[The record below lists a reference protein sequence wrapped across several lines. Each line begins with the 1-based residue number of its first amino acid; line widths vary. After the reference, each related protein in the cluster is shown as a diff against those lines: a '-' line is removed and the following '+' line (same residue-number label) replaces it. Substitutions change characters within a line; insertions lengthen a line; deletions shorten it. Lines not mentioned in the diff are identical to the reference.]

1 MVNCCNA
8 QYNITMGRYLILDR
22 EDKSV
27 EQIIEALKSVDAQA
41 QIENFPSMETFEAHT
56 NALNPEDVAP
66 FWVFDLM
73 ILDYSLHTPAVWPEK
88 LAKLKS
94 QNSKEFSYILTSY
107 ENNLTTAKNIRPLEI
122 YNFIFKPFDSLIL
135 KESINLALK
144 TKKKATPL
152 EMKSQSATAFI
163 ALLKAVELQTIS
175 ELGFVTL
182 SDSQIEIGSLSK
194 YFSTMFTYGKKQS
207 VWAQCLVSVPHPQK
221 PGNFINKFQFFGA
234 EQPLL
239 STIRKFI
246 AAHKTDSASSAL
258 WNFNP
263 PKTTVPLKLALI
275 GLDNDEN
282 KSFIT
287 EVQNR
292 YHNLTAEI
300 VKLDPSKKSVEKTIY
315 DHNFCINAT
324 DIKHENFKD
333 LFKPD
338 CVHFWYAPYIPNE
351 DDLKNHA
358 TEYRDIFLRPLD
370 RSYFYKKMK
379 IHINA
384 LSEKVPNHLL
394 NITSREVI
402 KVANKVKISEISELY
417 VNLVYSR
424 ELQFKEFREFV
435 FLSDD
440 ETQTVELPAF
450 CHYTEKAAS
459 TGAKDDPAGFLHQF
473 VFFGMTDYLLKQIR
487 LWLLHNYIT
496 SNQKND

>member
-1 MVNCCNA
+1 
-8 QYNITMGRYLILDR
+8 MGRYLIVDR

-41 QIENFPSMETFEAHT
+41 QIENFPDMEAFEAHA
-56 NALNPEDVAP
+56 NALSPEAVAP
-66 FWVFDLM
+66 FWLFDLM
-73 ILDYSLHTPAVWPEK
+73 VLDYSLHTPATWPEK
-88 LAKLKS
+88 LAKLKA
-94 QNSKEFSYILTSY
+94 QNSKEFSFILTSY
-107 ENNLTTAKNIRPLEI
+107 ENNLTSAKNIRPLEI
-122 YNFIFKPFDSLIL
+122 YNFVFKPFDSLIL
-135 KESINLALK
+135 KESLNLALK
-144 TKKKATPL
+144 IKKKAAPL

-175 ELGFVTL
+175 ELGFVTV
-182 SDSQIEIGSLSK
+182 SDSQIETGSISK

-221 PGNFINKFQFFGA
+221 PENFINKFQFFGA
-234 EQPLL
+234 EKPLL
-239 STIRKFI
+239 STIRKHI
-246 AAHKTDSASSAL
+246 AAHKADSASSAL

-263 PKTTVPLKLALI
+263 PKSTVPLKLALI

-282 KSFIT
+282 KGFIS
-287 EVQNR
+287 EIQSR
-292 YHNLTAEI
+292 YNNVTPEI
-300 VKLDPSKKSVEKTIY
+300 VKLDPSKKSADKAVY
-315 DHNFCINAT
+315 DHDFCINT
-324 DIKHENFKD
+324 TEIKHENFKEM
-333 LFKPD
+333 FKAE
-338 CVHFWYAPYIPNE
+338 CVHFWYAPDIPKE
-351 DDLKNHA
+351 DDLKVHA

-384 LSEKVPNHLL
+384 LSEKEPSHLL
-394 NITSREVI
+394 NITSREVM

-424 ELQFKEFREFV
+424 ELNFKEFREFV

-450 CHYTEKAAS
+450 CHYTEKAQ
-459 TGAKDDPAGFLHQF
+459 GGGKDDPPGFLHQF
-473 VFFGMTDYLLKQIR
+473 VFFGMTDHLLKQIR
-487 LWLLHNYIT
+487 LWLLHNYIV